1 MEKSNIP
8 ENQTPQLIRTSLI
21 LTKKIEKTN
30 YPLLRKTILT
40 ETNIYGHVGPFL
52 SNRTMVTE
60 LHVISTVNKKKQYTH
75 RQPSILDHLGPILV
89 MLGKM
94 ELYHILVR
102 MVL

>member
-40 ETNIYGHVGPFL
+40 ETNISGHVGPFL

-60 LHVISTVNKKKQYTH
+60 LHVISTVNKKKNN
-75 RQPSILDHLGPILV
+75 ILTGSLV
-89 MLGKM
+89 FWT
-94 ELYHILVR
+94 I
-102 MVL
+102 